1 MMDSKLLVVT
11 KTQYKLEISA
21 SVPRQCASTPREVN
35 ESPQHFDKNSNQ
47 KDGSLTV
54 RVLQATP
61 ARFLSQ
67 HYYASRAIKM
77 TKREDDSDSQYKCT
91 QCYSTEYLKMV
102 KIVNFI

>member
-21 SVPRQCASTPREVN
+21 SVPRQCASTPRKVN
-35 ESPQHFDKNSNQ
+35 KSPHFDKNRYQ
-47 KDGSLTV
+47 KDGSLTI

-61 ARFLSQ
+61 VRFLSQ

-77 TKREDDSDSQYKCT
+77 TKRAG
-91 QCYSTEYLKMV
+91 
-102 KIVNFI
+102 